1 LGAAGSSWVALLW
14 ALLAASYVLV
24 QASQPSH
31 AQYADEALQV
41 SATGNSVPTLIGGE
55 ALIALSACTGYSYAF
70 VSGELV
76 PIKYRFLANAIIFAF
91 SLPTAGFGAA
101 ISTAFILYTD
111 AGWRWVFYFLLILNG
126 VTCLLYFFFYHPPTL
141 GEKHGKGHTWEL
153 IKNFD
158 YGECLSCPSDSILR

>member
-1 LGAAGSSWVALLW
+1 MR
-14 ALLAASYVLV
+14 
-24 QASQPSH
+24 
-31 AQYADEALQV
+31 QV
-41 SATGNSVPTLIGGE
+41 SATANNIPTLIGGE

-76 PIKYRFLANAIIFAF
+76 PVKYRFLANAIIFIV

-111 AGWRWVFYFLLILNG
+111 AGWRLVFWFLMALNG
-126 VTCLLYFFFYHPPTL
+126 LTCALYFFFYHPPTL
-141 GEKHGKGHTWEL
+141 GEKHGKGHALEL

-158 YGECLSCPSDSILR
+158 FGMLFTPTGQV